1 MLEGATGPDISLA
14 SAPITTSQVEP
25 SATAATGG
33 NLINIERLHRS
44 RRYHE
49 YSNKAVFLLKE
60 SRVKEFSSQDL
71 FRFLQLSQIITVQC
85 SGKIKETK
93 LHRIRDSLIWIRGSV
108 PLEYG

>member
-44 RRYHE
+44 RRYHD
-49 YSNKAVFLLKE
+49 YINKAVFNLQYCVLKNFL
-60 SRVKEFSSQDL
+60 RKDL
-71 FRFLQLSQIITVQC
+71 FRFLHTNHHWE
-85 SGKIKETK
+85 K
-93 LHRIRDSLIWIRGSV
+93 
-108 PLEYG
+108 